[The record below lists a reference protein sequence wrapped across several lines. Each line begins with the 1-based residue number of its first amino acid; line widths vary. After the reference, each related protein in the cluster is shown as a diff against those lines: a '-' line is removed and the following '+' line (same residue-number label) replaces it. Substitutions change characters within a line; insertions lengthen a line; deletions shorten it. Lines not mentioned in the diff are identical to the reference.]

1 MAAVNI
7 LKVND
12 IAFAKAKC
20 KGKSKDKAKGKEQGA
35 RKPALR
41 CRCLCEHPSHL
52 ITHPGIPPIHRSQ
65 YGGEKRPRC
74 VFRDDHKLTEPVDGI
89 GMTHVCAEHLRIEID
104 RYRRDADGKIMVPHT
119 LVSKLKDPLDLSDDI
134 VTDMV

>member
-20 KGKSKDKAKGKEQGA
+20 KGKSKDKAKGKEQEE

-74 VFRDDHKLTEPVDGI
+74 VFRLHGI
-89 GMTHVCAEHLRIEID
+89 GMTHVCAEHLRIE
-104 RYRRDADGKIMVPHT
+104 H
-119 LVSKLKDPLDLSDDI
+119 KLEG
-134 VTDMV
+134 